1 MRALVGFQAEVV
13 EFLVECRA
21 DLDVHEDC
29 EVLEWKTVSSWFYIT
44 AWVEGIDGSLYHTD
58 SLVTLS
64 PIVVYAATSLSF

>member
-29 EVLEWKTVSSWFYIT
+29 EVLE
-44 AWVEGIDGSLYHTD
+44 
-58 SLVTLS
+58 
-64 PIVVYAATSLSF
+64 